1 MQAGKKNL
9 IQRLHGRG
17 KRVSGQGRWNTLL
30 QLILP
35 SELLVSETLW
45 QARAALIY
53 IGTTCYDTVFYSP
66 PLLLFI
72 IKRGSS
78 RGLTKTIFIDSGE
91 AYFCLM
97 HCLYIGQQSCPSGNK
112 HKMKRH
118 ALPVSVCLGFLRMSA
133 ARIRLKDIFRVLCM
147 CMDMSPILVG
157 LGISILREK
166 VGEAAMFSFSRVSI
180 QRIVLNFS
188 SVCFYVRRH
197 CQKMK

>member
-1 MQAGKKNL
+1 MESKHIAYHFIFSCNGNLKLWDKGEKVHRQTLKNWCRQEKKNL

-97 HCLYIGQQSCPSGNK
+97 HCLYIGQQSCLSGNK

-118 ALPVSVCLGFLRMSA
+118 ALPVSVFFLV
-133 ARIRLKDIFRVLCM
+133 FWGC
-147 CMDMSPILVG
+147 PQQG
-157 LGISILREK
+157 LD
-166 VGEAAMFSFSRVSI
+166 
-180 QRIVLNFS
+180 
-188 SVCFYVRRH
+188 
-197 CQKMK
+197 

>member
-1 MQAGKKNL
+1 M
-9 IQRLHGRG
+9 
-17 KRVSGQGRWNTLL
+17 SGQRRWNTLL

-53 IGTTCYDTVFYSP
+53 IGTTCYDTVFFSP
-66 PLLLFI
+66 LLLLFI

-78 RGLTKTIFIDSGE
+78 RGLTKTIFIDSRE
-91 AYFCLM
+91 AYFGLM

-118 ALPVSVCLGFLRMSA
+118 ALPVSVVCCLCFLRMSA

-166 VGEAAMFSFSRVSI
+166 VGDGGD
-180 QRIVLNFS
+180 VLIL
-188 SVCFYVRRH
+188 
-197 CQKMK
+197 